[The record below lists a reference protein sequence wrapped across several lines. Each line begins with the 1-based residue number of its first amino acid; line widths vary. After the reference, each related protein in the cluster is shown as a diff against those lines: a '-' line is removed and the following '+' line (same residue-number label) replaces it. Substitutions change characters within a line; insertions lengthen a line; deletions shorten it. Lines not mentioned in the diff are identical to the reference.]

1 MKNLYLPLLC
11 ALLVLLHAKAQVLP
25 DSLKVDWSTAGYT
38 GTIPKPARI
47 IYVKNFGAYG
57 DNVHDDYGAITN
69 AINSATGARVI
80 YFPSGNYV
88 IKTPLSLPDNVV
100 LRGVGGAANLVF
112 NLTGGNCINVTNP
125 QTAAFT
131 NIESGYTKGSSKL
144 VLANTSGF
152 VVNGMAEIR
161 EVNGSW
167 DTQPS
172 TSATYSVGQVV
183 KVTAVTG
190 NTVTIEPSLHINYTK
205 SLQPQIRPIITKE
218 NVGIECLKIS
228 RVDPTLNTY
237 GYNINFTY
245 AHNCWVTGVESN
257 KSKGA
262 HIFLNT
268 SCNITV
274 SGSYFHDAFSY
285 DGAGTRGYGV
295 LMFAHNSDSKVEN
308 CIFRHLRHA
317 MVAENGANGNV
328 FAYNYSLEPYRT
340 EFPTDAG
347 GDMLLHGHYAFA
359 NLFEGNIGQTIMID
373 NTWGASGPY
382 NTFLRNRAE
391 LYGIIVQA
399 SSTVSSDRQNIIG
412 NEVTHSNFLSL
423 KGQYSIAGKN
433 EFTYG
438 NNVNSVIKPGGT
450 NNFADKSYYLQQQ
463 PYFWNITAPWAGIGI
478 PNKLGSGTN
487 PARQRYLN
495 NGVLTTCLQD
505 VSQGLIAG
513 NLIKGHYKDGR

>member
-1 MKNLYLPLLC
+1 MKKSFSTILC
-11 ALLVLLHAKAQVLP
+11 ALLVLLHANAQILP
-25 DSLKVDWSTAGYT
+25 DSLKVDWSKAGYK

-47 IYVKNFGAYG
+47 INVKNYGADG
-57 DNVHDDYGAITN
+57 DNVHDDYAAITN
-69 AINSATGARVI
+69 AIISATGPRVI
-80 YFPSGNYV
+80 YFPPGNYL
-88 IKTPLSLPDNVV
+88 IKTSLSLPDSVV
-100 LRGVGGAANLVF
+100 LRGEGTASNLVF
-112 NLTGGNCINVTNP
+112 NLTGGNCINVINTP
-125 QTAAFT
+125 TSAFI

-161 EVNGSW
+161 ETNGTW

-183 KVTAVTG
+183 KITAITG

-205 SLQPQIRPIITKE
+205 SLQPQIRPIIPKE

-228 RVDPTLNTY
+228 RADPTLNTY
-237 GYNINFTY
+237 GYNIMFNF

-257 KSKGA
+257 MSKGA
-262 HIFLNT
+262 HIILCT
-268 SCNITV
+268 SSHISI
-274 SGSYFHDAFSY
+274 SGCYFHDAYSY
-285 DGAGTRGYGV
+285 DGTGTRGYGV
-295 LMFAHNSDSKVEN
+295 LVFAHNSDSKVEN

-317 MVAENGANGNV
+317 MVAANGANGNV
-328 FAYNYSLEPYRT
+328 FAYNYSIEPYRT

-382 NTFLRNRAE
+382 NTFFRNRAE
-391 LYGIIVQA
+391 GYGIIVQS

-412 NEVTHSNFLSL
+412 NEVKNTSFL

-438 NNVNSVIKPGGT
+438 NNVNGVIKPTGT
-450 NNFADKSYYLQQQ
+450 QNLADKSYYLQQK
-463 PYFWNITAPWAGIGI
+463 PYFWNITALWAGIGT

-487 PARQRYLN
+487 PARERYLN
-495 NGVLTTCLQD
+495 KGVLTTCLQGGNR
-505 VSQGLIAG
+505 GLIASTVILSG
-513 NLIKGHYKDGR
+513 K